1 MKLFALNSSRDFGEA
16 VAADLKLALTL
27 HEERN
32 FEDGEHKT
40 RPLENVRNED
50 VFLIHSLYSDAAESV
65 NDKLCRRL
73 FFYRRIERCRSF
85 PRNSR
90 GALPVLWKERQA
102 NKIKRPGDHPLRG
115 ADV

>member
-40 RPLENVRNED
+40 RPLENLRNED

-65 NDKLCRRL
+65 NDKLCRLL
-73 FFYRRIERCRSF
+73 FFTGALNDPSSRS
-85 PRNSR
+85 PRNARRSSSLR
-90 GALPVLWKERQA
+90 ASSLPESPK
-102 NKIKRPGDHPLRG
+102 
-115 ADV
+115 